1 MSYFIRMFSRKDVTC
16 DIYLENLSSVKWK
29 FLRFCHLK
37 KKKKSE
43 TMAQCAFWASSD
55 AVGRKF
61 IFHSE
66 PKDSKGG

>member
-1 MSYFIRMFSRKDVTC
+1 M
-16 DIYLENLSSVKWK
+16 ENLSFEIGSFGDSVTKIGVNF
-29 FLRFCHLK
+29 FLN
-37 KKKKSE
+37 
-43 TMAQCAFWASSD
+43 MAHCAFWASSD